1 MVFVPVLLRILILHI
16 ILAIRWMLIKIL
28 SGVISVE
35 TIIWKLFF
43 FFVPLFQHMFYLMN
57 QLFLVGHIQHILGR
71 KDVV

>member
-1 MVFVPVLLRILILHI
+1 MRIMILHI

-35 TIIWKLFF
+35 TIIRKLF
-43 FFVPLFQHMFYLMN
+43 FFVPLFQHMFYLTN
-57 QLFLVGHIQHILGR
+57 QLLLVWHIQHIPGR